1 MSSIPSTNGAS
12 VFAAASAAAT
22 FAKPVRLGELAD
34 LAIAGLPP
42 MLDPASRLFCHR
54 MVRTPNGLVREGLSL
69 RYSAIAL
76 LGLRRLESRGKKLPI
91 EIQPILDALLES
103 TGWMDNIGDLGLM
116 LWLLAELAPDR
127 LNNFYEAMNL
137 EQALERHP
145 GVQEGRTME
154 LAWFLTGL
162 SCAVIASCEELP
174 GMTDLAAGT
183 YRCLEQN
190 VGESGIFG
198 HQASRATFGGM
209 LRGRIGSFADQIYA
223 IYAITR
229 FVAAFEQD
237 GPLSTARNCAEA
249 ICATQGSR
257 GQWWWHYDSYSGR
270 VVRGYP
276 VFSVHQD
283 AMAPMALLSLGKI
296 VGEDFSEF
304 VAKGI
309 RWVGGHNELGVDLR
323 DRSAGVIWRGI
334 HLTTK
339 FHMYLDDFLGMI
351 RNRRDAGE
359 QRNAAVLGECR
370 PYELGWLLYAFAEEA
385 AY

>member
-1 MSSIPSTNGAS
+1 MSGAS
-12 VFAAASAAAT
+12 VCAAT
-22 FAKPVRLGELAD
+22 SAPASIPKPVHLGELTD
-34 LAIAGLPP
+34 LAISGLRT
-42 MLDPASRLFCHR
+42 MLDPGSRLFCHR
-54 MVRTPNGLVREGLSL
+54 MVRTPNGLVREGVSS

-76 LGLRRLESRGKKLPI
+76 LGLHRFEACGKKMPF
-91 EIQPILDALLES
+91 EIQPILDALLQD
-103 TGWMDNIGDLGLM
+103 TGWMDNIGELGLI
-116 LWLLAELAPDR
+116 LWLLAELAPER
-127 LNNFYEAMNL
+127 LSKFYESMNL
-137 EQALERHP
+137 EQALDMHP
-145 GVQEGRTME
+145 GVKEGRTME

-162 SCAVIASCEELP
+162 SAATLAGREELP

-190 VGESGIFG
+190 LGESGIFG

-223 IYAITR
+223 IYAISR
-229 FVAAFEQD
+229 FVAAFEMD

-249 ICATQGSR
+249 ICGAQGSL
-257 GQWWWHYDSYSGR
+257 GQWWWHYDSSSGK

-296 VGEDFSEF
+296 VGEDFTEF
-304 VAKGI
+304 VTKGI
-309 RWVGGHNELGVDLR
+309 RWVGGQNELGVDLR
-323 DRSAGVIWRGI
+323 DQSAGVIWRGI

-339 FHMYLDDFLGMI
+339 FHVYLDDFVGLL
-351 RNRRDAGE
+351 RDRRDGGS
-359 QRNAAVLGECR
+359 QHRTAVIGECR

-385 AY
+385 AR

>member
-1 MSSIPSTNGAS
+1 MSGAS
-12 VFAAASAAAT
+12 VCAAT
-22 FAKPVRLGELAD
+22 SATASISKPVHLGELTD
-34 LAIAGLPP
+34 VAISGLGR

-54 MVRTPNGLVREGLSL
+54 VVRTPNGLVREGVSS

-76 LGLRRLESRGKKLPI
+76 LGLSRLEACGKKLPF
-91 EIQPILDALLES
+91 EIGPILDALLQD
-103 TGWMDNIGDLGLM
+103 TGWMDNIGELGLI

-127 LNNFYEAMNL
+127 LSKFYESMNL
-137 EQALERHP
+137 EQALDMHP
-145 GVQEGRTME
+145 GIKEGRTME

-162 SCAVIASCEELP
+162 SAATLAEREELP

-190 VGESGIFG
+190 LGESGIFG

-223 IYAITR
+223 IYAISR
-229 FVAAFEQD
+229 FVAAFEMD
-237 GPLSTARNCAEA
+237 GPLSAARNCAEA
-249 ICATQGSR
+249 ICGAQGSL
-257 GQWWWHYDSYSGR
+257 GQWWWHYDSSSGK

-296 VGEDFSEF
+296 VGEDFTEF
-304 VAKGI
+304 VTKGI
-309 RWVGGHNELGVDLR
+309 RWVGGQNELGVDLR
-323 DRSAGVIWRGI
+323 DQSAGVVWRGI

-339 FHMYLDDFLGMI
+339 FHVYLDDFLGLI
-351 RNRRDAGE
+351 RDRRDGGS
-359 QRNAAVLGECR
+359 QHRTAVIGECR

-385 AY
+385 AC